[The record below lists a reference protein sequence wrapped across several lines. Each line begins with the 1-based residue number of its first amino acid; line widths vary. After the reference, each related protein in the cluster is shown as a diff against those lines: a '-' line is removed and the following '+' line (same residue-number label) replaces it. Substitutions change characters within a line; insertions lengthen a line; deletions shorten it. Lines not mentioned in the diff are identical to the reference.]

1 MLECRLY
8 STLGCH
14 LCELAEQQL
23 LPLLGEMAVQ
33 VEWVDIAES
42 NDWLERY
49 ALQIPV
55 LARLDTGAE
64 LGWPFTTEQAR
75 SFLQGL

>member
-23 LPLLGEMAVQ
+23 LPLLSEMALQ
-33 VEWVDIAES
+33 IEWVDIAENS
-42 NDWLERY
+42 DWLARY

-55 LARLDTGAE
+55 LVRLDNQQE
-64 LGWPFTTEQAR
+64 LCWPFDTEQAR
-75 SFLQGL
+75 SFCAG

>member
-23 LPLLGEMAVQ
+23 LPLLSEMALQ
-33 VEWVDIAES
+33 IEWVDIAE
-42 NDWLERY
+42 NPDWMDRY

-55 LARLDTGAE
+55 LQRLDNQQE
-64 LGWPFTTEQAR
+64 LLWPFDTEQAR
-75 SFLQGL
+75 AFCMA